1 MTAATRPW
9 SCQCASESLPGRRL
23 LLQRLQLQDFR
34 NLGQVDFAP
43 SPHATVV
50 VGRNGQGKTN
60 LLEAI
65 YFLCTLKPLRAS
77 KLVELVRFET
87 SLARVA
93 GHFALGGASR
103 EIGVEVRDGLRQASV
118 DGKPTRALETYFGGV
133 SVVAFTPD
141 DLAVVKGA
149 PEERRSLLDRAVFN
163 RFPGL
168 LRASRT
174 YLRALRSRNRLL
186 KENAP
191 LAYLE
196 AYDEALAEAGARILE
211 LRRALLAE
219 LTPRAEATV
228 ESITR
233 LSGARYVYRPAHLE
247 LDFAQADAPA
257 LADAL
262 RHALRSRLER
272 DRERGFTS
280 VGPHADDLEIGLD
293 GHLARPFASQ
303 GQARALVLGWKIAEI
318 ENLREAL
325 GRFPLLLLDDVSS
338 ELDPERNA
346 YLMAYLSSSGAQV
359 LLTTT
364 EPSLVRGAAGAD
376 THWLSVE
383 QGRVLP
389 APGPRG

>member
-1 MTAATRPW
+1 MTAATPPW
-9 SCQCASESLPGRRL
+9 SCRCASESLPGRRL

-34 NLGQVDFAP
+34 NLAQVNLEP
-43 SPHATVV
+43 SAHATVL

-60 LLEAI
+60 LLEAV

-77 KLVELVRFET
+77 RLVELVRFET
-87 SLARVA
+87 SVARVA

-103 EIGVEVRDGLRQASV
+103 EIAVEVRDGLRQASV

-149 PEERRSLLDRAVFN
+149 PEERRTLLDRAVFN
-163 RFPGL
+163 RFPGF

-191 LAYLE
+191 SDYLE
-196 AYDEALAEAGARILE
+196 AYDEALAEAGARILL
-211 LRRALLAE
+211 LRRDLLAE
-219 LTPRAEATV
+219 LAPRAEATV
-228 ESITR
+228 ASIAR
-233 LSGARYVYRPAHLE
+233 LSGARYLYRPANLE
-247 LDFAQADAPA
+247 LDFATADAPA

-262 RHALRSRLER
+262 RLGFRSRLER

-293 GHLARPFASQ
+293 GHSARSFASQ

-346 YLMAYLSSSGAQV
+346 YLMAYLSNSGAQV

-383 QGRVLP
+383 QGSVVP
-389 APGPRG
+389 APGPRE